1 MSKGYYG
8 LSFPFRVGVKGGLA
22 MTGTNYLESPHI
34 AESVEQILNTK
45 VRERVMESIGC
56 SLSTFVFEPSDESS
70 VNLLKYEIIEA
81 LNEYEPRITIANDGV
96 DISLLDINSG
106 ILNVSISYTIKDYTN
121 ATHTT
126 TIQLGGESNAN

>member
-45 VRERVMESIGC
+45 VRERVMEAIGC
-56 SLSTFVFEPSDESS
+56 SLSTFIFEPSDESS
-70 VNLLKYEIIEA
+70 VNLLKYEIVEA
-81 LNEYEPRITIANDGV
+81 LNEYEPRIKIEINDV
-96 DISLLDINSG
+96 DINLLDINSG
-106 ILNVSISYTIKDYTN
+106 ILNVSIAYTIKDYTN
-121 ATHTT
+121 ATHTI
-126 TIQLGGESNAN
+126 TIQLGGENNAK

>member
-8 LSFPFRVGVKGGLA
+8 LSFPFRIGVKGGLA
-22 MTGTNYLESPHI
+22 MSGTNYLESPHI

-56 SLSTFVFEPSDESS
+56 NLSTFIFEPTDESS

-81 LNEYEPRITIANDGV
+81 LNEYEPRISIEENGV
-96 DISLLDINSG
+96 DISVADTNSG
-106 ILNVSISYTIKDYTN
+106 ILTVSIAYTIKDYTN

-126 TIQLGGESNAN
+126 TIQLGGDSNEN

>member
-22 MTGTNYLESPHI
+22 MSGTNYLESPHI
-34 AESVEQILNTK
+34 SESVEQILNTK

-56 SLSTFVFEPSDESS
+56 NLSTFIFEPTDESS
-70 VNLLKYEIIEA
+70 VNLLKYEIVES
-81 LNEYEPRITIANDGV
+81 LSEYESRISIESDGV
-96 DISLLDINSG
+96 DISVDDINSG
-106 ILNVSISYTIKDYTN
+106 VLNVSISYTIKDYTN

-126 TIQLGGESNAN
+126 TIKLGGENNEN

>member
-22 MTGTNYLESPHI
+22 MSGTNYLESPHI
-34 AESVEQILNTK
+34 SESVEQILNTK

-56 SLSTFVFEPSDESS
+56 NLSTFIFEPTDESS
-70 VNLLKYEIIEA
+70 VNLLKYEIVEA
-81 LNEYEPRITIANDGV
+81 LREYESRISV
-96 DISLLDINSG
+96 DESGIEISTDNTNLG
-106 ILNVSISYTIKDYTN
+106 ILNVSIAYTIKDYTN

-126 TIQLGGESNAN
+126 TIKLGGDSNEN